1 MDRLR
6 IMPKSLA
13 FRIGFGICL
22 TGLLLALVS
31 LIPGVLRDGAFPW
44 PLFVGAFIYLPGAFL
59 AFFGTKGEDRNKAF
73 RMIRFIR
80 LGFIAV
86 FLIVIIVIWQ
96 L

>member
-1 MDRLR
+1 
-6 IMPKSLA
+6 MPKSLA

-59 AFFGTKGEDRNKAF
+59 AFFWDER
-73 RMIRFIR
+73 RRPEQ
-80 LGFIAV
+80 GF
-86 FLIVIIVIWQ
+86 Q
-96 L
+96 ND